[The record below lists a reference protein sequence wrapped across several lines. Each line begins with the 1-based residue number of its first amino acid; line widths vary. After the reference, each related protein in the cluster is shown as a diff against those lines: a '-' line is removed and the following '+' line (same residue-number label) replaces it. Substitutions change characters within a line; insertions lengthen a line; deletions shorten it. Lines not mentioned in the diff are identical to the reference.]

1 MKYSR
6 NFKPIVFMAILFLAF
21 YFFHIFILT
30 DYMNKS
36 VISDQPSVL
45 IKVWDDNALSIGGVK
60 YDDSKETMRL
70 RQEAINPN
78 NKWYLKNKRMLSSDE
93 LNCLNYGFFSTTMI
107 KGNID
112 IICDDGEKII
122 YIN

>member
-1 MKYSR
+1 
-6 NFKPIVFMAILFLAF
+6 
-21 YFFHIFILT
+21 FHIFILT

-36 VISDQPSVL
+36 AISDQPSVL

-93 LNCLNYGFFSTTMI
+93 LNCL
-107 KGNID
+107 
-112 IICDDGEKII
+112 
-122 YIN
+122 

>member
-6 NFKPIVFMAILFLAF
+6 NFKPIVFMAILLLAF

-36 VISDQPSVL
+36 AI
-45 IKVWDDNALSIGGVK
+45 
-60 YDDSKETMRL
+60 TMRL